1 MKTVLDILKLS
12 TDFLQHKGISNPR
25 RQAEDLIGDILNI
38 GRMQLYVEFD
48 RPLTDLELDQCRTK
62 LARRAKGEPLQYI
75 KGDVQFYNCLIK
87 VTPAVLIPRQETE
100 ILVDKIAKQLAGQPL
115 QNKTLWDL
123 CCGSG
128 CIGIAL
134 KKQFPELNVVL
145 SDLSSEALALAQE
158 NARLNKVEVSFLK
171 GDLLAPFYGQKTDF
185 FVCNPPYIAADELP
199 LLDVEVRDYEPHQ
212 ALIAGT
218 SGLEFYQRLALA
230 LKDVLNAHAKVWFE
244 LGKGQGEMVREM
256 FLEAPW
262 KSSRVE
268 QDWSGHDRFF
278 FLEIE

>member
-1 MKTVLDILKLS
+1 M
-12 TDFLQHKGISNPR
+12 
-25 RQAEDLIGDILNI
+25 GDILNI

-48 RPLTDLELDQCRTK
+48 RPLTDLELDQCRKK

-75 KGDVQFYNCLIK
+75 KGDVQFYDCLIK

-100 ILVDKIAKQLAGQPL
+100 ILVDKIAKQLAGQSL
-115 QNKTLWDL
+115 QGKTLWDL

-145 SDLSSEALALAQE
+145 SDLSSEALAIAQE
-158 NARLNKVEVSFLK
+158 NAHLNKVEVSFLK
-171 GDLLAPFYGQKTDF
+171 GDLLAPFYGQKADF
-185 FVCNPPYIAADELP
+185 FVCNPPYIAANELP

-218 SGLEFYQRLALA
+218 SGLEFYQRLALG

-256 FLEAPW
+256 FLGAPW